1 VRTVCFRYTFF
12 DHKTK
17 NMNVSVNFCGIDF
30 PNPTVVPSGYLG
42 VTGASLANCVKN
54 GAGGVTGKTL
64 FMEPRPG
71 HPNPTVLTFQGGLI
85 NAVGLCGEGIKNA
98 KHEFENYRKLAPENP
113 IIGSV
118 GGKDIKEF
126 VEVAAMM
133 DSYDVDMIELNFSCP
148 NVDSEMG
155 RPLACD
161 PLMTAKATK
170 EVRKNV
176 RKPISVKLSP
186 NVPDIGLVAKH
197 AEMEGANAIT
207 AVNTMG
213 PGMLIDIKM
222 KRPILANKVG
232 GVSGYALKPIAL
244 KCVYDIYKAVDIP
257 IIATG
262 GIVSGTDAIEM
273 ILAGGSLLGIGS
285 AILYH
290 DMKCF
295 TMIVDKIREYMK
307 EEGFTDISEM
317 VGLAHEN

>member
-1 VRTVCFRYTFF
+1 
-12 DHKTK
+12 
-17 NMNVSVNFCGIDF
+17 
-30 PNPTVVPSGYLG
+30 
-42 VTGASLANCVKN
+42 
-54 GAGGVTGKTL
+54 
-64 FMEPRPG
+64 
-71 HPNPTVLTFQGGLI
+71 
-85 NAVGLCGEGIKNA
+85 
-98 KHEFENYRKLAPENP
+98 
-113 IIGSV
+113 
-118 GGKDIKEF
+118 
-126 VEVAAMM
+126 
-133 DSYDVDMIELNFSCP
+133 
-148 NVDSEMG
+148 
-155 RPLACD
+155 
-161 PLMTAKATK
+161 
-170 EVRKNV
+170 
-176 RKPISVKLSP
+176 
-186 NVPDIGLVAKH
+186 
-197 AEMEGANAIT
+197 
-207 AVNTMG
+207 
-213 PGMLIDIKM
+213 MLIDIKM